1 MVDTLTLRDDLKK
14 TIGHDIDLVRKK
26 YIAEPLSDRL
36 AEI

>member
-14 TIGHDIDLVRKK
+14 TFGYDIDLVRKK